1 MFVSLK
7 KLIFAIGRLHSGVRG
22 CFLLRLFVLFC
33 RLQSFEYMAKSIL
46 SIILVSMLTLGTP
59 ASAMVGN
66 ALEIVENDV
75 QAISISV
82 SGSTVRV
89 VGASGMVLSVYNV
102 TGVRVMNM
110 KIDSSDKSYE
120 LDLPKGCYILKVGKT
135 VRKISIR

>member
-1 MFVSLK
+1 
-7 KLIFAIGRLHSGVRG
+7 
-22 CFLLRLFVLFC
+22 
-33 RLQSFEYMAKSIL
+33 
-46 SIILVSMLTLGTP
+46 MLTLGAP

-102 TGVRVMNM
+102 TGVRVMSM